1 MSLRNKR
8 RRILANTHFQTT
20 NKVTDAI
27 KEYTGG
33 DIKIKELQAMRK
45 PDPTLTTPNIDYQ
58 EYFKPIKSGWGNVAH
73 QKRASSHARD

>member
-8 RRILANTHFQTT
+8 RRILANTHIQTT
-20 NKVTDAI
+20 NKPNDAI

-33 DIKIKELQAMRK
+33 EIKIKELQAMRK
-45 PDPTLTTPNIDYQ
+45 PDPTLTSPNIDYHD
-58 EYFKPIKSGWGNVAH
+58 YFKPIKSGWGHIAH